1 MTEMTLEAAP
11 RKQHG
16 KGGARKLRAQDL
28 IPGILYGLHDP
39 VSLQLKRIELERL
52 VQHLH
57 GSERMISLQIA
68 DGNGGS
74 ESRHVIV
81 KEVQTTATGG
91 HLLHVDLHEID
102 ISQTVTVSVEVQ
114 PVGTPAGIKMGG
126 TLQTVQR
133 EVTVECL
140 PSVIPEYLEV
150 DVSQLDI
157 GDSLHVSD
165 ILLPAGVTLMT
176 DPEETLF
183 VLSGLMAEEV
193 EEEEGVTEG
202 VEGEEG
208 EEGEGEEGEGET
220 DGEKES

>member
-11 RKQHG
+11 RKMHG
-16 KGGARKLRAQDL
+16 KGGARKLRAQNL

-39 VSLQLKRIELERL
+39 ISLQLNRIELERL
-52 VQHLH
+52 VHQLH
-57 GSERMISLQIA
+57 GSERMISLRLT

-74 ESRHVIV
+74 QARHVIV

-126 TLQTVQR
+126 TLQTIQR

-150 DVSQLDI
+150 DVSRLDI

-165 ILLPAGVTLMT
+165 IVLPEGVTLLA

-183 VLSGLMAEEV
+183 VLSGLMVEAGEAEQ
-193 EEEEGVTEG
+193 GA
-202 VEGEEG
+202 EGEAAA
-208 EEGEGEEGEGET
+208 GET
-220 DGEKES
+220 AAGEAGEAEGQEGGEKVS

>member
-11 RKQHG
+11 RKMHG
-16 KGGARKLRAQDL
+16 KGGARKLRAQNL

-39 VSLQLKRIELERL
+39 IALQLNRIELERL
-52 VQHLH
+52 VHHLH
-57 GSERMISLQIA
+57 GSERMISLQLA

-74 ESRHVIV
+74 ASRHVIV

-102 ISQTVTVSVEVQ
+102 ISQKVTVSVEVQ
-114 PVGTPAGIKMGG
+114 PIGTPAGIKMGG
-126 TLQTVQR
+126 TLQTLQR

-140 PSVIPEYLEV
+140 PAVIPEYLEV
-150 DVSQLDI
+150 DVSKLDI

-165 ILLPAGVTLMT
+165 IVLPAGVTLLT

-183 VLSGLMAEEV
+183 VLSGLMTEEAEEV
-193 EEEEGVTEG
+193 AEEAAEGAAAEGAAEEAEQAREG
-202 VEGEEG
+202 GEA
-208 EEGEGEEGEGET
+208 
-220 DGEKES
+220 ES